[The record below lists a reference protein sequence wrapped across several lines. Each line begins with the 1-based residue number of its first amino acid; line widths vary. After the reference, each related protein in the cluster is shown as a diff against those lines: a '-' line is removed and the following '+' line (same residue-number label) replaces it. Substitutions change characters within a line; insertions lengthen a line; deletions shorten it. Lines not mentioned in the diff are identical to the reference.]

1 MAIQSDCPNPSSGIL
16 ALALLRLTQNSFP
29 RSRCVLCSDL
39 QNSQLIQLINVVLG
53 LNHGLLPGPSLEPLR
68 EGQPSTSAPLHIQN
82 ESAAPSLTSETVYML
97 RCP

>member
-29 RSRCVLCSDL
+29 RSRCALCSDL

-53 LNHGLLPGPSLEPLR
+53 R